1 MDILESKIFNSRHD
15 YFPQYRKSKEY
26 QKINSIRTNLLKINE
41 REVKNYLNKN
51 LKINSHTTK
60 EY

>member
-1 MDILESKIFNSRHD
+1 MDILESKIFDSRHD
-15 YFPQYRKSKEY
+15 YL
-26 QKINSIRTNLLKINE
+26 RTNLLKINE